1 MTDKI
6 ADLAE
11 ELGGSIVSAFNSG
24 GFVELSV
31 LLKDSSPLRSRKPEA
46 EAKNWM
52 MNKAGPRL
60 VVVKDLNGEISW
72 CAN

>member
-1 MTDKI
+1 MTDKM

-11 ELGGSIVSAFNSG
+11 EGFNYICVSG
-24 GFVELSV
+24 GFVKLFV
-31 LLKDSSPLRSRKPEA
+31 LLKNSSPLRSRKPEA

-52 MNKAGPRL
+52 MSKAGPRL
-60 VVVKDLNGEISW
+60 VVLKDLNGEISW

>member
-1 MTDKI
+1 M

-11 ELGGSIVSAFNSG
+11 EEFNCICVSG

-31 LLKDSSPLRSRKPEA
+31 LLKDSSLLRSRKPEA

-60 VVVKDLNGEISW
+60 VVVKDLNGEITEISW